1 MQAKDN
7 PKITDIN
14 TKINELLDSRDNL
27 ISQLRDLH
35 QKKIGIRT
43 EIGNITSKLA
53 VDKAELDPLYK
64 QVSRLR
70 NQRFTLI
77 TNIKKIRTRIRSLN
91 DSRQVLSKPSKPS
104 KQSSYPERNSRL
116 KENSKVL
123 SKKLTA
129 IEWKLQTQRLTRQE
143 EKQLIEYIK
152 ALEIKLSHWKKVDS
166 TKKELHG
173 LFTEIKQMSSKLDD
187 VDSSHNSIKVSFANK
202 KDTFN
207 EQLKTREQL
216 FLDLDNYSETVLDLE
231 KALEKSDYEI
241 NLLKT
246 ERKRILKSMKEF
258 TKSGILAK
266 KKVTLEKEKVKAKKK
281 LESGES
287 LSFNELK
294 LAFDEDDE
302 YLK

>member
-1 MQAKDN
+1 MEVKNN
-7 PKITDIN
+7 PKISDIN
-14 TKINELLDSRDNL
+14 TKIDELLNSRDKL
-27 ISQLRDLH
+27 ILQLRDIH
-35 QKKIGIRT
+35 QKKINIRT
-43 EIGNITSKLA
+43 EIVSVTSKLA

-64 QVSRLR
+64 KVNTLR
-70 NQRFTLI
+70 NQRFKLI

-91 DSRQVLSKPSKPS
+91 NSPQVFAKST
-104 KQSSYPERNSRL
+104 KQIYSSERTSRL
-116 KENSKVL
+116 KENSQML

-152 ALEIKLSHWKKVDS
+152 TLEIKLSHWKKIDS

-173 LFTEIKQMSSKLDD
+173 LFSEIKQMSSELDELD
-187 VDSSHNSIKVSFANK
+187 YSHKSIRNSFANK
-202 KDTFN
+202 KETFN

-231 KALEKSDYEI
+231 KALDKSDYEI
-241 NLLKT
+241 NLLKN

>member
-1 MQAKDN
+1 MEVKNN
-7 PKITDIN
+7 PKISDIN
-14 TKINELLDSRDNL
+14 TKLDELLSSRDKL
-27 ISQLRDLH
+27 ILQLRDIH
-35 QKKIGIRT
+35 QKKINIRT
-43 EIGNITSKLA
+43 EIVSVTSKLA

-64 QVSRLR
+64 QVNTLR
-70 NQRFTLI
+70 NQRFKLI

-91 DSRQVLSKPSKPS
+91 NSPQVFAKST
-104 KQSSYPERNSRL
+104 KQIYSSERTSRL
-116 KENSKVL
+116 KENSQML

-152 ALEIKLSHWKKVDS
+152 TLEIKLSHWKKIDS
-166 TKKELHG
+166 TKKELHD
-173 LFTEIKQMSSKLDD
+173 LFSEIKQMSSKLDELD
-187 VDSSHNSIKVSFANK
+187 YSHKSIWNSFANK
-202 KDTFN
+202 KETFN

-231 KALEKSDYEI
+231 KALDKSDYEI
-241 NLLKT
+241 NLLKN

>member
-1 MQAKDN
+1 LEIKDN
-7 PKITDIN
+7 PSIMDIN

-27 ISQLRDLH
+27 ISQVKSIH

-43 EIGNITSKLA
+43 EIVNITSKLA
-53 VDKAELDPLYK
+53 VDKAELEPLYK
-64 QVSRLR
+64 QINSLR

-77 TNIKKIRTRIRSLN
+77 TNIRKIRTRIRSLN
-91 DSRQVLSKPSKPS
+91 NAYQEFDRSS
-104 KQSSYPERNSRL
+104 KQIHSSERNFRL
-116 KENSKVL
+116 KENYNVL

-129 IEWKLQTQRLTRQE
+129 IEWKLQTQRLTREE

-152 ALEIKLSHWKKVDS
+152 VLEIKLIHWKKVDS
-166 TKKELHG
+166 NKKELHG
-173 LFTEIKQMSSKLDD
+173 LFTEIKQMSSKLDAL
-187 VDSSHNSIKVSFANK
+187 DSSHNSIKVSFANK
-202 KDTFN
+202 KDTFD

-216 FLDLDNYSETVLDLE
+216 FLDLENYSETVLDLD
-231 KALEKSDYEI
+231 KALDKSDYEI
-241 NLLKT
+241 NLLKN

-258 TKSGILAK
+258 TKSGIIAK

-281 LESGES
+281 LELGES

>member
-1 MQAKDN
+1 ME
-7 PKITDIN
+7 IN
-14 TKINELLDSRDNL
+14 TKINELFDSRNNL
-27 ISQLRDLH
+27 ILKLKTLH
-35 QKKIGIRT
+35 QKKIDIRT
-43 EIGNITSKLA
+43 AIGNITSKLA
-53 VDKAELDPLYK
+53 VDKAELEPLYT
-64 QVSRLR
+64 QVNSLR

-77 TNIKKIRTRIRSLN
+77 TNIKKIRTQIRSLN
-91 DSRQVLSKPSKPS
+91 TTFQEFGNSS
-104 KQSSYPERNSRL
+104 KQTHSLERNFRL

-129 IEWKLQTQRLTRQE
+129 IEWKLQTQRLTREE

-152 ALEIKLSHWKKVDS
+152 VLELKLRHWKKVDS

-173 LFTEIKQMSSKLDD
+173 LFTEIKQMSSKVDQLDY
-187 VDSSHNSIKVSFANK
+187 SHRSIKVSFVNK
-202 KDTFN
+202 KETFD
-207 EQLKTREQL
+207 EQLKGREQL

-241 NLLKT
+241 NLLKN
-246 ERKRILKSMKEF
+246 ERKRLFKSMKEF

-266 KKVTLEKEKVKAKKK
+266 KKITLEKEKIKAKTK
-281 LESGES
+281 LELGES